1 MDKNAWEELLATQAR
16 PEIISPDFQGARIT
30 VLLQPEGRTL
40 SLPRCKTVWQLLKAL
55 DLPEE
60 SALVARDGLL
70 LTHDLAIMP
79 NDTILVRKVASRG

>member
-1 MDKNAWEELLATQAR
+1 ML
-16 PEIISPDFQGARIT
+16 SPDFHGPRIT

-60 SALVARDGLL
+60 SALVAREGIL
-70 LTHDLAIMP
+70 LTHDCALAP
-79 NDTILVRKVASRG
+79 NDIILVRKVASRG